1 MSNTKQSITERAKL
15 QGLWRAAAKRTEPL
29 EVPCPTLAV
38 ARNLRF
44 ALYNAVRAERD
55 QPDLA
60 DAGLAEALDSISL
73 SVEDNPPRLVL
84 RRKVL
89 MELLDS
95 VIGSIPELAELSGDA
110 MDLQAADSQRRMEER
125 LRREA
130 AQALIEAPQAAHA
143 ADQFR
148 GPNSAAA
155 ATASL
160 GKPNPFYSRDTSRP
174 GSSS

>member
-1 MSNTKQSITERAKL
+1 MSNTKQSSTERAKL
-15 QGLWRAAAKRTEPL
+15 QGLWRAAAKRESPL

-55 QPDLA
+55 QPELA

-73 SVEDNPPRLVL
+73 SIEDNPPRLVL

-95 VIGSIPELAELSGDA
+95 VLSNIPELAELSVEA
-110 MDLQAADSQRRMEER
+110 VDLQAADSQRRMEER

-130 AQALIEAPQAAHA
+130 IGQPSPASHA
-143 ADQFR
+143 ADGFR
-148 GPNSAAA
+148 GEPSQAAKLE
-155 ATASL
+155 SI
-160 GKPNPFYSRDTSRP
+160 GKPNPFYTRDPHRP

>member
-1 MSNTKQSITERAKL
+1 MSNTKQSSTERAKL
-15 QGLWRAAAKRTEPL
+15 QGLWRAAAKRESPL

-55 QPDLA
+55 QPELA
-60 DAGLAEALDSISL
+60 DAGLAEALETISL

-89 MELLDS
+89 IELLDS
-95 VIGSIPELAELSGDA
+95 VISSIPELAELSVDA
-110 MDLQAADSQRRMEER
+110 VDLQAADSLRRLEER
-125 LRREA
+125 LKREA
-130 AQALIEAPQAAHA
+130 AGQPSPPGHA
-143 ADQFR
+143 ADSFR
-148 GPNSAAA
+148 GEQSKAAKLE
-155 ATASL
+155 SI
-160 GKPNPFYSRDTSRP
+160 GKPNPFYTRDPHRP

>member
-1 MSNTKQSITERAKL
+1 MSNTKQSSTERAKL
-15 QGLWRAAAKRTEPL
+15 QGLWRAAAKRESPL

-55 QPDLA
+55 QPELA
-60 DAGLAEALDSISL
+60 DAGLAEALETISL

-95 VIGSIPELAELSGDA
+95 VISSIPELAELSVDA
-110 MDLQAADSQRRMEER
+110 IDLQAEESLRRLEER
-125 LRREA
+125 LKREA
-130 AQALIEAPQAAHA
+130 ADQPSPPGHA
-143 ADQFR
+143 ADSFR
-148 GPNSAAA
+148 GERSQAAKLE
-155 ATASL
+155 SI
-160 GKPNPFYSRDTSRP
+160 GKPNPFYTRDPHRP

>member
-1 MSNTKQSITERAKL
+1 MSNTKQSSTERAKL
-15 QGLWRAAAKRTEPL
+15 QGLWRAAAKREYPL

-55 QPDLA
+55 QPELA
-60 DAGLAEALDSISL
+60 DAGLAEALETISL

-89 MELLDS
+89 MELLDN
-95 VIGSIPELAELSGDA
+95 VISSIPELTELSGDA
-110 MDLQAADSQRRMEER
+110 VDLQAADSLRRLEER
-125 LRREA
+125 LKREA
-130 AQALIEAPQAAHA
+130 AGQPSPPGHA
-143 ADQFR
+143 ADEFR
-148 GPNSAAA
+148 GEPSQAAKLE
-155 ATASL
+155 SI
-160 GKPNPFYSRDTSRP
+160 GKPNPFYTRDPHRP

>member
-1 MSNTKQSITERAKL
+1 MSNTKQSSTERAKL
-15 QGLWRAAAKRTEPL
+15 QGLWRAAAKRESPL

-55 QPDLA
+55 QPELA
-60 DAGLAEALDSISL
+60 DAGLAEALETISL

-89 MELLDS
+89 MELLDN
-95 VIGSIPELAELSGDA
+95 VISSIPELAELSVDA
-110 MDLQAADSQRRMEER
+110 IDLQAEESLRRLEER
-125 LRREA
+125 LKREA
-130 AQALIEAPQAAHA
+130 IGQPSHAGHA
-143 ADQFR
+143 ADSFR
-148 GPNSAAA
+148 GEPSQAAKLE
-155 ATASL
+155 SI
-160 GKPNPFYSRDTSRP
+160 GKPNPFYTRDPHRP

>member
-1 MSNTKQSITERAKL
+1 MSNTKQSSTERAKL
-15 QGLWRAAAKRTEPL
+15 QGLWRAAAKREAPL

-55 QPDLA
+55 QPELA
-60 DAGLAEALDSISL
+60 DAGLAEALETISL

-89 MELLDS
+89 MELLDN
-95 VIGSIPELAELSGDA
+95 VISSIPELAELSVDA
-110 MDLQAADSQRRMEER
+110 VDLQAEESLRRMEER
-125 LRREA
+125 LKREA
-130 AQALIEAPQAAHA
+130 IGQPSPPAHA
-143 ADQFR
+143 ADSFR
-148 GPNSAAA
+148 GEQSQAAKLE
-155 ATASL
+155 SI
-160 GKPNPFYSRDTSRP
+160 GKPNPFYTRDPHRP

>member
-1 MSNTKQSITERAKL
+1 MSNTKQSSTERAKL
-15 QGLWRAAAKRTEPL
+15 QGLWRAAAKREAPL

-55 QPDLA
+55 QPELA
-60 DAGLAEALDSISL
+60 DAGLAEALETISL

-89 MELLDS
+89 MELLDN
-95 VIGSIPELAELSGDA
+95 VLGSIPELAELSADA
-110 MDLQAADSQRRMEER
+110 VDLQAAESLRRMEER
-125 LRREA
+125 LKREA
-130 AQALIEAPQAAHA
+130 IGQPSPVGHA
-143 ADQFR
+143 ADGFR
-148 GPNSAAA
+148 GEQSQAAKLE
-155 ATASL
+155 SI
-160 GKPNPFYSRDTSRP
+160 GKPNPFYTRDPHRP

>member
-1 MSNTKQSITERAKL
+1 MSNTKQSSTERAKL
-15 QGLWRAAAKRTEPL
+15 QGLWRAAAKRESPL

-55 QPDLA
+55 QPELA
-60 DAGLAEALDSISL
+60 DAGLAEALETISL

-95 VIGSIPELAELSGDA
+95 VISSIPELAELSVDA
-110 MDLQAADSQRRMEER
+110 VDLQAADSLRRLEER
-125 LRREA
+125 LKREDA
-130 AQALIEAPQAAHA
+130 SQPRQPSHA
-143 ADQFR
+143 ADGFR
-148 GPNSAAA
+148 GEPSQAAKLE
-155 ATASL
+155 SI
-160 GKPNPFYSRDTSRP
+160 GKPNPFYTRDPHRP

>member
-1 MSNTKQSITERAKL
+1 MSNTKQSSTERAKL
-15 QGLWRAAAKRTEPL
+15 QGLWRAAAKRESPL

-55 QPDLA
+55 QPELA
-60 DAGLAEALDSISL
+60 DAGLAEALETISL

-95 VIGSIPELAELSGDA
+95 VLSSIPELAELSGDA
-110 MDLQAADSQRRMEER
+110 VDLQAADSLRRLEER
-125 LRREA
+125 LKREA
-130 AQALIEAPQAAHA
+130 ASQPSQPSHA
-143 ADQFR
+143 ADGFR
-148 GPNSAAA
+148 GEQSQAAKLE
-155 ATASL
+155 SI
-160 GKPNPFYSRDTSRP
+160 GKPNPFYTRDSHRP

>member
-1 MSNTKQSITERAKL
+1 MSNTKQSSTERAKL
-15 QGLWRAAAKRTEPL
+15 QGLWRAAAKREAPL

-55 QPDLA
+55 QPELA
-60 DAGLAEALDSISL
+60 DAGLAEALETISL

-89 MELLDS
+89 MELLDN
-95 VIGSIPELAELSGDA
+95 VISSIPELVELSVEA
-110 MDLQAADSQRRMEER
+110 VDLQADESLRRMEER
-125 LRREA
+125 MKREA
-130 AQALIEAPQAAHA
+130 IGQPSQLGYAGHA
-143 ADQFR
+143 ADGFR
-148 GPNSAAA
+148 GEPSQAAKLE
-155 ATASL
+155 SI
-160 GKPNPFYSRDTSRP
+160 GKPNPFYTRDPHRP